1 MDLHHLVRR
10 KIWLLAVSAAV
21 IAALAFVASAR
32 WPRGGPEVSA
42 GGVEAISEAQLQ
54 EELDTAT
61 FRVDHDLWGTD
72 FRFRTVS
79 YRELFGGGLGKDW
92 IPPIYDPGFDTVS
105 QADEWLEDREPVQV
119 ARVGHDAR
127 AYPIRIMAFHEVVND
142 TVGGVPVV
150 ITHCPLCNTAFV
162 YKRTVKGRTLVF
174 GTTGRLRFSNLVMW
188 DHETES
194 WWQEARGEAI
204 IGKLAGLKLDL
215 LSMSLVSWKEFKT
228 TFPAG
233 RVLSRDTGIYARYD
247 GRTPYAGYDTQLD
260 DPSDSVSE
268 DRLSGADGADFG
280 ALVPFFYSAPRDPRL
295 PVMERVLGLNA
306 GVDALAIPYS
316 HLEIEPVMH
325 VDVAGRELAVF
336 FQRGTTSSLDTL
348 KIPEGRDV
356 GATGVFEP
364 VLGDTTLTFR
374 AEGGEIVDRQTGS
387 TWNILGR
394 ATSGPLKGNDL
405 TPVVHQGG
413 QLWFSWA
420 AFHPDTVV
428 YGEGQE
434 SRTAR

>member
-1 MDLHHLVRR
+1 MYLVRNRR
-10 KIWLLAVSAAV
+10 KWLFAVSAAV
-21 IAALAFVASAR
+21 IAVLAFVAWTR
-32 WPRGGPEVSA
+32 WLPGGPEVSA
-42 GGVEAISEAQLQ
+42 GGVEAIDEAQLQ
-54 EELDTAT
+54 EELDTAY
-61 FRVDHDLWGTD
+61 FRVDHDLWLTD

-79 YRELFGGGLGKDW
+79 YQELFGGGLGKDW
-92 IPPIYDPGFDTVS
+92 IPPIYEPRFDTVP

-119 ARVGHDAR
+119 ARVGDDAR

-162 YKRTVKGRTLVF
+162 YRRTVKGRPLVF

-194 WWQEARGEAI
+194 WWQEAGGEAI
-204 IGKLAGLKLDL
+204 IGELAGLKLDL
-215 LSMSLVSWKEFKT
+215 LPMSLVSWKEFKS
-228 TFPAG
+228 TFPEG
-233 RVLSRDTGIYARYD
+233 KVLSRDTNIYTRYD
-247 GRTPYAGYDTQLD
+247 GRTPYSGYDTQLD
-260 DPSDSVSE
+260 DQSGYVSE
-268 DRLSGADGADFG
+268 DELAGAGGVDSGRLI
-280 ALVPFFYSAPRDPRL
+280 PFFYSAPRDPRL
-295 PVMERVLGLNA
+295 PIMARVLGLNV
-306 GVDALAIPYS
+306 GDEPLAIPFS
-316 HLEIEPVMH
+316 HLEAEPVLH
-325 VDVAGRELAVF
+325 IDLAGRDLVVF
-336 FQRGTTSSLDTL
+336 FQKGTASSLDTL
-348 KIPEGRDV
+348 NIPEGRDV

-364 VLGDTTLTFR
+364 VAGDTTLTFR
-374 AEGGEIVDRQTGS
+374 AEGGEIVDQQTGS

-394 ATSGPLKGNDL
+394 AISGPLKGREL

-420 AFHPDTVV
+420 AFNPGTVV